1 MGSRLCV
8 AKAPQ
13 KAVHRLT
20 CLLADGQVAMGVFLC
35 ESRDGVPLIA
45 AICGRISPD
54 LVDAAL
60 GQVAADATA
69 GQASTV
75 NRNDSSEQDG
85 RGCVA

>member
-1 MGSRLCV
+1 MG
-8 AKAPQ
+8 A
-13 KAVHRLT
+13 
-20 CLLADGQVAMGVFLC
+20 FLC

-69 GQASTV
+69 SQASTV
-75 NRNDSSEQDG
+75 NRNENSSEQDG